1 MLKHVSFGNGK
12 RKEEREKG
20 MGQSMGKTEGTGDR
34 AKENKKGKGRKME
47 WGWERGK

>member
-1 MLKHVSFGNGK
+1 MYVITCVTWNW
-12 RKEEREKG
+12 KEEREKG
-20 MGQSMGKTEGTGDR
+20 MGQSMGKTECTGDR